1 MTMNQKKYIAKNP
14 SPAPQTIT
22 VPQGLLLD
30 ENGLRSTEA
39 VTLQLPP
46 MSQREITF
54 DETGKPLT
62 DGCIQDLTVTTEHD
76 EGTALDEHST
86 RRERTRIRND
96 GSDRP
101 ALFVSETR
109 RVYPHLMVDDNRNL
123 GGAQLLAQFSHLRSA
138 RDNTTAIYSP
148 AALNMTYASRTDS
161 LYHAASTGKVEIES
175 IIGNGYNRS
184 NAITMRVRN
193 PGNQAV
199 RMVVPRGTMVEQQTW
214 TGKQNLV
221 VNDDVWID
229 IEPGQ
234 TGAFPLPAF
243 CANASGGSPSGE
255 PMNLTPFI
263 FNDMGGS
270 FQSQDAM
277 WRTTDSRRPVGMR

>member
-1 MTMNQKKYIAKNP
+1 MNLKYIVKNP
-14 SPAPQTIT
+14 SPSPQTIT
-22 VPQGLLLD
+22 LPQGLSLD
-30 ENGLRSTEA
+30 GGRLRSIRP
-39 VTLQLPP
+39 VVVQLPP
-46 MSQREITF
+46 MSMREILF
-54 DETGKPLT
+54 NENGMPVNE
-62 DGCIQDLTVTTEHD
+62 GCIQDLNVAHEND
-76 EGTALDEHST
+76 DGTPIDPHGD
-86 RRERTRIRND
+86 RRERTRIRNIT
-96 GSDRP
+96 GDRP
-101 ALFVSETR
+101 AMFVSETR
-109 RVYPHLMVDDNRNL
+109 RVYPNLVVDDSRNL

-175 IIGNGYNRS
+175 IVGNGYNSS

-255 PMNLTPFI
+255 PMNLTPFV

-277 WRTTDSRRPVGMR
+277 WRTTDSRRPVSMR

>member
-1 MTMNQKKYIAKNP
+1 MNLKYIVKNP
-14 SPAPQTIT
+14 SPSPQTIT
-22 VPQGLLLD
+22 LPQGLSLD
-30 ENGLRSTEA
+30 GGRLRSIRP
-39 VTLQLPP
+39 VVVQLPP
-46 MSQREITF
+46 MSMREILF
-54 DETGKPLT
+54 NENGMPVNE
-62 DGCIQDLTVTTEHD
+62 GCIQDLNVAHEND
-76 EGTALDEHST
+76 DGTPIDPHGD
-86 RRERTRIRND
+86 RRERTRIRNIT
-96 GSDRP
+96 GDRP
-101 ALFVSETR
+101 AMFVSETR
-109 RVYPHLMVDDNRNL
+109 RVYPNLVVDDSRNL

-175 IIGNGYNRS
+175 IVGNGYNSS

-255 PMNLTPFI
+255 PMNLTPFV

-277 WRTTDSRRPVGMR
+277 WRTTDSRRHVSMR

>member
-1 MTMNQKKYIAKNP
+1 MNLKYIVKNP
-14 SPAPQTIT
+14 SPSPQTIT
-22 VPQGLLLD
+22 LPQGLSLD
-30 ENGLRSTEA
+30 GGRLRSTRP
-39 VTLQLPP
+39 VVVQVPP
-46 MSQREITF
+46 MSMREILF
-54 DETGKPLT
+54 NENGEPVNE
-62 DGCIQDLTVTTEHD
+62 GCIQDLNVAHEND
-76 EGTALDEHST
+76 DGTPIDPHSN
-86 RRERTRIRND
+86 RSERTRIRNIT
-96 GSDRP
+96 GDRSVM
-101 ALFVSETR
+101 FVSEAR
-109 RVYPHLMVDDNRNL
+109 RVYPNLVVDDTRNL

-148 AALNMTYASRTDS
+148 AALNMTYESRTDS
-161 LYHAASTGKVEIES
+161 LYHAANTGKVEIQS

-184 NAITMRVRN
+184 NAITMRVHN

-234 TGAFPLPAF
+234 SGAFPLPAF

-255 PMNLTPFI
+255 PMNLTPFV

-277 WRTTDSRRPVGMR
+277 WRTTDSRRPVSMR

>member
-1 MTMNQKKYIAKNP
+1 MNLKYIVKNP
-14 SPAPQTIT
+14 SPTPQTIT
-22 VPQGLLLD
+22 LPQGLSLD
-30 ENGLRSTEA
+30 GGRLRSIRP
-39 VTLQLPP
+39 VVVQLPP
-46 MSQREITF
+46 MSMREIQF
-54 DETGKPLT
+54 NENGMPVNE
-62 DGCIQDLTVTTEHD
+62 GCIQDLNVAHEND
-76 EGTALDEHST
+76 DGTPIDPHGD
-86 RRERTRIRND
+86 RRERTRIRNIT
-96 GSDRP
+96 GDRP
-101 ALFVSETR
+101 AMFVSETR
-109 RVYPHLMVDDNRNL
+109 RVYPNLVVDDSRNL

-175 IIGNGYNRS
+175 IVGNGYNRS

-255 PMNLTPFI
+255 PMNLTPFV

-277 WRTTDSRRPVGMR
+277 WRTTDSRRPVSMR

>member
-1 MTMNQKKYIAKNP
+1 MNLKYIVKNP
-14 SPAPQTIT
+14 SPSPQTIT
-22 VPQGLLLD
+22 LPQGLALD
-30 ENGLRSTEA
+30 GGRLRSTRP
-39 VTLQLPP
+39 VVVQLPP
-46 MSQREITF
+46 MSMREILF
-54 DETGKPLT
+54 NENGVPVNE
-62 DGCIQDLTVTTEHD
+62 GCIQDLNVAHEND
-76 EGTALDEHST
+76 DGTPIDPHSD
-86 RRERTRIRND
+86 RRERTRIRNIN
-96 GSDRP
+96 GDRP
-101 ALFVSETR
+101 TMFVSETR
-109 RVYPHLMVDDNRNL
+109 RVYPNLVVDDNRNL

-148 AALNMTYASRTDS
+148 AALNMAFESRTDS

-175 IIGNGYNRS
+175 IVGNGYNS
-184 NAITMRVRN
+184 ANAITMRVRN

-255 PMNLTPFI
+255 PMNLTPFV

-277 WRTTDSRRPVGMR
+277 WRTTDSRRPVSMR

>member
-1 MTMNQKKYIAKNP
+1 
-14 SPAPQTIT
+14 
-22 VPQGLLLD
+22 
-30 ENGLRSTEA
+30 
-39 VTLQLPP
+39 LPP
-46 MSQREITF
+46 MSMREIQF
-54 DETGKPLT
+54 NENGMPVNE
-62 DGCIQDLTVTTEHD
+62 GCIQDLNVAHEND
-76 EGTALDEHST
+76 DGTPIDPHGD
-86 RRERTRIRND
+86 RRERTRIRNIT
-96 GSDRP
+96 GDRP
-101 ALFVSETR
+101 AMFISETR
-109 RVYPHLMVDDNRNL
+109 RVYPNLVVDDSRNL

-175 IIGNGYNRS
+175 IVGNGYNRS

-255 PMNLTPFI
+255 PMNLTPFV

-277 WRTTDSRRPVGMR
+277 WRTTDSRRPVSMR

>member
-1 MTMNQKKYIAKNP
+1 MNLKYIVKNP
-14 SPAPQTIT
+14 SPSPQTIT
-22 VPQGLLLD
+22 LPQGLSLD
-30 ENGLRSTEA
+30 GGRLRSIRP
-39 VTLQLPP
+39 VVVQLPP
-46 MSQREITF
+46 MSMREIQF
-54 DETGKPLT
+54 NENGMPVNE
-62 DGCIQDLTVTTEHD
+62 GCIQDLNVAHEND
-76 EGTALDEHST
+76 DGTPIDPHGD
-86 RRERTRIRND
+86 RRERTRIRNITE
-96 GSDRP
+96 DRP
-101 ALFVSETR
+101 DMFVSETR
-109 RVYPHLMVDDNRNL
+109 RVYPNLVVDDSRNL

-175 IIGNGYNRS
+175 IVGNGYNSS

-255 PMNLTPFI
+255 PMNLTPFV

-277 WRTTDSRRPVGMR
+277 WRTTDSRRHVSMR

>member
-1 MTMNQKKYIAKNP
+1 MSMREILFN
-14 SPAPQTIT
+14 
-22 VPQGLLLD
+22 
-30 ENGLRSTEA
+30 ENGMPVNE
-39 VTLQLPP
+39 
-46 MSQREITF
+46 
-54 DETGKPLT
+54 
-62 DGCIQDLTVTTEHD
+62 GCIQDLNVAHEND
-76 EGTALDEHST
+76 DGTPIDPHGD
-86 RRERTRIRND
+86 RRERTRIRNIT
-96 GSDRP
+96 GDRP
-101 ALFVSETR
+101 AMFVSETR
-109 RVYPHLMVDDNRNL
+109 RVYPNLVVDDSRNL

-175 IIGNGYNRS
+175 IVGNGYNSS

-255 PMNLTPFI
+255 PMNLTPFV

-277 WRTTDSRRPVGMR
+277 WRTTDSRRSASMG

>member
-1 MTMNQKKYIAKNP
+1 MNLKYIAKNP
-14 SPAPQTIT
+14 SPSPQTIT
-22 VPQGLLLD
+22 LPQGLALD
-30 ENGLRSTEA
+30 GGRLRSTRP
-39 VTLQLPP
+39 VVVQLPP
-46 MSQREITF
+46 MSMREILF
-54 DETGKPLT
+54 NENGVPVNE
-62 DGCIQDLTVTTEHD
+62 GCIQDLNVAHEND
-76 EGTALDEHST
+76 DGTPIDPHSD
-86 RRERTRIRND
+86 RRERTRIRTIT
-96 GSDRP
+96 GDRP
-101 ALFVSETR
+101 AMFVSETR
-109 RVYPHLMVDDNRNL
+109 RVYPNLVVDDNRNL

-148 AALNMTYASRTDS
+148 AALNMAFDSRTDS

-175 IIGNGYNRS
+175 IVGNGYNS
-184 NAITMRVRN
+184 ANAITMRVRN

-255 PMNLTPFI
+255 PMNLTPFV

-277 WRTTDSRRPVGMR
+277 WRTTDSRRPVSMR

>member
-1 MTMNQKKYIAKNP
+1 MNLKYIVKNP
-14 SPAPQTIT
+14 SLSPQTIT
-22 VPQGLLLD
+22 LPQGLSLD
-30 ENGLRSTEA
+30 GGRLRSIRP
-39 VTLQLPP
+39 VVVQLPP
-46 MSQREITF
+46 MSMREILF
-54 DETGKPLT
+54 NENGMPVNE
-62 DGCIQDLTVTTEHD
+62 GCIQDLNVAHEND
-76 EGTALDEHST
+76 DGTPIDPHGD
-86 RRERTRIRND
+86 RRERTRIRNIT
-96 GSDRP
+96 GDRP
-101 ALFVSETR
+101 TMFVSETR
-109 RVYPHLMVDDNRNL
+109 RVYPNLVVDDSRNL

-175 IIGNGYNRS
+175 IVGNGYNSS

-193 PGNQAV
+193 PGNQPV

-255 PMNLTPFI
+255 PMNLTPFV

-277 WRTTDSRRPVGMR
+277 WRTTDSRRPVSMR

>member
-1 MTMNQKKYIAKNP
+1 MNLKYIVKNP
-14 SPAPQTIT
+14 SPSPQTIT
-22 VPQGLLLD
+22 LPQGLALD
-30 ENGLRSTEA
+30 GGRLRSTRP
-39 VTLQLPP
+39 VVVQLPP
-46 MSQREITF
+46 MSMREILF
-54 DETGKPLT
+54 NENGVPVNE
-62 DGCIQDLTVTTEHD
+62 GCIQDLNVAHEND
-76 EGTALDEHST
+76 DGTPIDPHSD
-86 RRERTRIRND
+86 RRERTRIRDIN
-96 GSDRP
+96 GDRP
-101 ALFVSETR
+101 TMFVSETR
-109 RVYPHLMVDDNRNL
+109 RVYPNLVVDDNRNL

-148 AALNMTYASRTDS
+148 AALNMAFESRTDS

-175 IIGNGYNRS
+175 IVGNGYNS
-184 NAITMRVRN
+184 ANAITMRVRN

-255 PMNLTPFI
+255 PMNLTPFV

-277 WRTTDSRRPVGMR
+277 WRTTDSRRPVSMR

>member
-1 MTMNQKKYIAKNP
+1 MNLKYIVKNP
-14 SPAPQTIT
+14 SPSPQTIT
-22 VPQGLLLD
+22 LPQGLSLD
-30 ENGLRSTEA
+30 GGRLRSIRP
-39 VTLQLPP
+39 VVVQLPP
-46 MSQREITF
+46 MSMREILF
-54 DETGKPLT
+54 NENGMPVNE
-62 DGCIQDLTVTTEHD
+62 GCIQDLNVAHEND
-76 EGTALDEHST
+76 DGTPIDPHGD
-86 RRERTRIRND
+86 RRERTRIRNIT
-96 GSDRP
+96 GDRP
-101 ALFVSETR
+101 AMFVSETR
-109 RVYPHLMVDDNRNL
+109 RVYPNLVVDDSRNL

-161 LYHAASTGKVEIES
+161 LYHAASIGKVEIES
-175 IIGNGYNRS
+175 IVGNGYNSS

-255 PMNLTPFI
+255 PMNLTPFV

-277 WRTTDSRRPVGMR
+277 WRTTDSRRHVSMR

>member
-1 MTMNQKKYIAKNP
+1 MNLKYIVKNP
-14 SPAPQTIT
+14 SPTPQTIT
-22 VPQGLLLD
+22 LPQGLSLD
-30 ENGLRSTEA
+30 GGRLRSIRP
-39 VTLQLPP
+39 VVVQLPP
-46 MSQREITF
+46 MSMREIQF
-54 DETGKPLT
+54 NENGMPVNE
-62 DGCIQDLTVTTEHD
+62 GCIQDLNVAHEND
-76 EGTALDEHST
+76 DGTPIDPHGD
-86 RRERTRIRND
+86 RRERTRIRNIT
-96 GSDRP
+96 GDRP
-101 ALFVSETR
+101 AMFISETR
-109 RVYPHLMVDDNRNL
+109 RVYPNLVVDDSRNL

-175 IIGNGYNRS
+175 IVGNGYNRS

-255 PMNLTPFI
+255 PMNLTPFV

-277 WRTTDSRRPVGMR
+277 WRTTDSRRPVSMR

>member
-1 MTMNQKKYIAKNP
+1 MNLKYIVKNP
-14 SPAPQTIT
+14 SPSPQTIT
-22 VPQGLLLD
+22 LPQGLSLD
-30 ENGLRSTEA
+30 GGRLRSIRP
-39 VTLQLPP
+39 VVVQLPP
-46 MSQREITF
+46 MSMREILF
-54 DETGKPLT
+54 NENGMPVNE
-62 DGCIQDLTVTTEHD
+62 GCIQDLNVAHEND
-76 EGTALDEHST
+76 DGTPIDPHGD
-86 RRERTRIRND
+86 RRERTRIRNIT
-96 GSDRP
+96 GDRP
-101 ALFVSETR
+101 AMFVSETR
-109 RVYPHLMVDDNRNL
+109 RVYPNLVVDDSRNL

-175 IIGNGYNRS
+175 IVGNGYNSS

-255 PMNLTPFI
+255 PMNLTPFV

-277 WRTTDSRRPVGMR
+277 WRTTDSRRSASMG

>member
-1 MTMNQKKYIAKNP
+1 MNLKYIVKNP
-14 SPAPQTIT
+14 SPSPQTIT
-22 VPQGLLLD
+22 LPQGLSLD
-30 ENGLRSTEA
+30 GGRLRSIRP
-39 VTLQLPP
+39 VVVQLPP
-46 MSQREITF
+46 MSMREILF
-54 DETGKPLT
+54 NENGMPVNE
-62 DGCIQDLTVTTEHD
+62 GCIQDLNVAHEND
-76 EGTALDEHST
+76 DGTPIDPHGD
-86 RRERTRIRND
+86 RRERTRIRNITE
-96 GSDRP
+96 DRP
-101 ALFVSETR
+101 DMFVSETR
-109 RVYPHLMVDDNRNL
+109 RVYPNLVVDDSRNL

-175 IIGNGYNRS
+175 IVGNGYNSS

-255 PMNLTPFI
+255 PMNLTPFV

-277 WRTTDSRRPVGMR
+277 WRTTDSRRPVSMR

>member
-1 MTMNQKKYIAKNP
+1 MNLKYIVKNP
-14 SPAPQTIT
+14 SPSPQTIT
-22 VPQGLLLD
+22 LPQGLSLD
-30 ENGLRSTEA
+30 GGRLRSIRP
-39 VTLQLPP
+39 VVVQLPP
-46 MSQREITF
+46 MSMREIQF
-54 DETGKPLT
+54 NENGMPVNE
-62 DGCIQDLTVTTEHD
+62 GCIQDLNVAHEND
-76 EGTALDEHST
+76 DGTPIDPHGD
-86 RRERTRIRND
+86 RRERTRIRNIT
-96 GSDRP
+96 GDRP
-101 ALFVSETR
+101 AMFVSETR
-109 RVYPHLMVDDNRNL
+109 RVYPNLVVDDSRNL

-175 IIGNGYNRS
+175 IVGNGYNRS

-255 PMNLTPFI
+255 PMNLTPFV

-277 WRTTDSRRPVGMR
+277 WRTTDSRRPVSMR

>member
-1 MTMNQKKYIAKNP
+1 MNLKYIVKNP
-14 SPAPQTIT
+14 SPSPQTIT
-22 VPQGLLLD
+22 LPQGLSLD
-30 ENGLRSTEA
+30 GGRLRSIRP
-39 VTLQLPP
+39 VVVQLPP
-46 MSQREITF
+46 MSMREILF
-54 DETGKPLT
+54 NENGMPVNE
-62 DGCIQDLTVTTEHD
+62 GCIQDLNVAHEND
-76 EGTALDEHST
+76 DGTPIDPHGD
-86 RRERTRIRND
+86 RRERTRIRNITE
-96 GSDRP
+96 DRP
-101 ALFVSETR
+101 DMFVSETR
-109 RVYPHLMVDDNRNL
+109 RVYPNLVVDDSRNL

-175 IIGNGYNRS
+175 IVGNGYNSS

-199 RMVVPRGTMVEQQTW
+199 RMLVPRGTMVEQQTW

-255 PMNLTPFI
+255 PMNLTPFV

-277 WRTTDSRRPVGMR
+277 WRTTDSRRPVSMR

>member
-1 MTMNQKKYIAKNP
+1 MNLKYIVKNP
-14 SPAPQTIT
+14 SPSPQTIT
-22 VPQGLLLD
+22 LPQGLSLD
-30 ENGLRSTEA
+30 GGRLRSTRP
-39 VTLQLPP
+39 VVVQLPP
-46 MSQREITF
+46 MTMREILF
-54 DETGKPLT
+54 NENGVPVNE
-62 DGCIQDLTVTTEHD
+62 GCIQDLNVAHEND
-76 EGTALDEHST
+76 DGTPIDPHGD
-86 RRERTRIRND
+86 RRERTRIRNIT
-96 GSDRP
+96 GDRP
-101 ALFVSETR
+101 AMFVSETR
-109 RVYPHLMVDDNRNL
+109 RVYPNLVVDDNRNL

-175 IIGNGYNRS
+175 IVGNGYNRS

-199 RMVVPRGTMVEQQTW
+199 RMIVPRGTMVEQQTW

-255 PMNLTPFI
+255 PMNLTPFV

-277 WRTTDSRRPVGMR
+277 WRTTDSRRPVSMR

>member
-1 MTMNQKKYIAKNP
+1 MNLKYIVKNP
-14 SPAPQTIT
+14 SPSPQTIT
-22 VPQGLLLD
+22 LPQGLSLD
-30 ENGLRSTEA
+30 GGRLRSIRP
-39 VTLQLPP
+39 VVVQVPP
-46 MSQREITF
+46 MSMREILF
-54 DETGKPLT
+54 NENGMPVNE
-62 DGCIQDLTVTTEHD
+62 GCIQDLNVAHEND
-76 EGTALDEHST
+76 DGTPIDPHGD
-86 RRERTRIRND
+86 RRERTRIRNITE
-96 GSDRP
+96 DRP
-101 ALFVSETR
+101 DMFVSETR
-109 RVYPHLMVDDNRNL
+109 RVYPNLVVDDSRNL

-175 IIGNGYNRS
+175 IVGNGYNSS

-255 PMNLTPFI
+255 PMNLTPFV

-277 WRTTDSRRPVGMR
+277 WRTTDSRRPVSMR

>member
-1 MTMNQKKYIAKNP
+1 MNLKYIVKNP
-14 SPAPQTIT
+14 SPSPQTIT
-22 VPQGLLLD
+22 LPQGLSLD
-30 ENGLRSTEA
+30 GGRLRSIRP
-39 VTLQLPP
+39 VVVQLPP
-46 MSQREITF
+46 MSMREILF
-54 DETGKPLT
+54 NENGMPVNE
-62 DGCIQDLTVTTEHD
+62 GCIQDLNVAHEND
-76 EGTALDEHST
+76 DGTPIDPHGD
-86 RRERTRIRND
+86 RRERTRIRNITE
-96 GSDRP
+96 DRP
-101 ALFVSETR
+101 NMFVSETR
-109 RVYPHLMVDDNRNL
+109 RVYPNLVVDDSRNL

-175 IIGNGYNRS
+175 IVGNGYNRS

-255 PMNLTPFI
+255 PMNLTPFV

-277 WRTTDSRRPVGMR
+277 WRTTDSRRPVSMR

>member
-1 MTMNQKKYIAKNP
+1 MNLKYIAKNP
-14 SPAPQTIT
+14 SPSPQTIT
-22 VPQGLLLD
+22 LPQGLALD
-30 ENGLRSTEA
+30 GGHLRSTRP
-39 VTLQLPP
+39 VVVQLPP
-46 MSQREITF
+46 MSMREILF
-54 DETGKPLT
+54 NENGVPVNE
-62 DGCIQDLTVTTEHD
+62 GCIQDLNVAQEND
-76 EGTALDEHST
+76 DGTPIDPHSD
-86 RRERTRIRND
+86 RRERTRIRNIT
-96 GSDRP
+96 GDRP
-101 ALFVSETR
+101 AMFVSETR
-109 RVYPHLMVDDNRNL
+109 RVYPNLVVDDNRNL

-148 AALNMTYASRTDS
+148 AALNMAFDSRTDS
-161 LYHAASTGKVEIES
+161 LYHAANTGKVEIES
-175 IIGNGYNRS
+175 IVGNGYNS
-184 NAITMRVRN
+184 ANAITMRVRN

-255 PMNLTPFI
+255 PMNLTPFV

-270 FQSQDAM
+270 FQNQDAM
-277 WRTTDSRRPVGMR
+277 WRTTDSRRPVSMR

>member
-1 MTMNQKKYIAKNP
+1 MNLKYIVKNP
-14 SPAPQTIT
+14 SPSPQTIT
-22 VPQGLLLD
+22 LPQGLSLD
-30 ENGLRSTEA
+30 GGRLRSIRP
-39 VTLQLPP
+39 VVVQLPP
-46 MSQREITF
+46 MSMREILF
-54 DETGKPLT
+54 NENGMPVNE
-62 DGCIQDLTVTTEHD
+62 GCIQDLNVAHEND
-76 EGTALDEHST
+76 DGTPIDPHGD
-86 RRERTRIRND
+86 RRERTRIRNITE
-96 GSDRP
+96 DRP
-101 ALFVSETR
+101 DMFVSETR
-109 RVYPHLMVDDNRNL
+109 RVYPNLVVDDSRNL

-175 IIGNGYNRS
+175 IVGNGYNSS

-255 PMNLTPFI
+255 PMNLTPFV

-277 WRTTDSRRPVGMR
+277 WRTTDSRRHVSMR

>member
-1 MTMNQKKYIAKNP
+1 MNLKYIVKNP
-14 SPAPQTIT
+14 SPSPQTIT
-22 VPQGLLLD
+22 LPQGLSLD
-30 ENGLRSTEA
+30 GGRLRSIRP
-39 VTLQLPP
+39 VVVQLPP
-46 MSQREITF
+46 MSMREIQF
-54 DETGKPLT
+54 NENGMPVNE
-62 DGCIQDLTVTTEHD
+62 GCIQDLNVAHEND
-76 EGTALDEHST
+76 DGTPIDPHGD
-86 RRERTRIRND
+86 RRERTRIRNIT
-96 GSDRP
+96 GDRP
-101 ALFVSETR
+101 AMFVSETR
-109 RVYPHLMVDDNRNL
+109 RVYPNLVVDDSRNL

-175 IIGNGYNRS
+175 IVGNGYNRS

-234 TGAFPLPAF
+234 TGVFPLPAF

-255 PMNLTPFI
+255 PMNLTPFV

-277 WRTTDSRRPVGMR
+277 WRTTDSRRPVSMR

>member
-1 MTMNQKKYIAKNP
+1 MNLKYIVKNP
-14 SPAPQTIT
+14 SPSPQTIT
-22 VPQGLLLD
+22 LPQGLSLD
-30 ENGLRSTEA
+30 GGRLRSIRP
-39 VTLQLPP
+39 VVVQLPP
-46 MSQREITF
+46 MSMREIQF
-54 DETGKPLT
+54 NENGMPVNE
-62 DGCIQDLTVTTEHD
+62 GCIQDLNVAHEND
-76 EGTALDEHST
+76 DGTPIDPHGD
-86 RRERTRIRND
+86 RRERTRIRNIT
-96 GSDRP
+96 GDRP
-101 ALFVSETR
+101 AMFISETR
-109 RVYPHLMVDDNRNL
+109 RVYPNLVVDDSRNL

-175 IIGNGYNRS
+175 IVGNGYNRS

-193 PGNQAV
+193 PGDQAV

-255 PMNLTPFI
+255 PMNLTPFV

-277 WRTTDSRRPVGMR
+277 WRTTDSRRPVSMR

>member
-1 MTMNQKKYIAKNP
+1 MNLKYIVKNP
-14 SPAPQTIT
+14 SPSPQTIT
-22 VPQGLLLD
+22 LPQGLSLD
-30 ENGLRSTEA
+30 GGRLRSIRP
-39 VTLQLPP
+39 VVVQLPP
-46 MSQREITF
+46 MSMREILF
-54 DETGKPLT
+54 NENGMPVNE
-62 DGCIQDLTVTTEHD
+62 GCIQDLNVAHEND
-76 EGTALDEHST
+76 DGTPIDPHGD
-86 RRERTRIRND
+86 RRERTRIRNITE
-96 GSDRP
+96 DRP
-101 ALFVSETR
+101 NMFVSETR
-109 RVYPHLMVDDNRNL
+109 RVYPNLVVDDSRNL

-175 IIGNGYNRS
+175 IVGNGYNSS

-255 PMNLTPFI
+255 PMNLTPFV

-277 WRTTDSRRPVGMR
+277 WRTTDSRRHVSMR

>member
-1 MTMNQKKYIAKNP
+1 MNLKYIVKNP
-14 SPAPQTIT
+14 SPSPQTIT
-22 VPQGLLLD
+22 LPQGLSLD
-30 ENGLRSTEA
+30 GGRLRSIRP
-39 VTLQLPP
+39 VVVQLPP
-46 MSQREITF
+46 MSMREILF
-54 DETGKPLT
+54 NENGMPVNE
-62 DGCIQDLTVTTEHD
+62 GCIQDLNVAHEND
-76 EGTALDEHST
+76 DGTPIDPHGD
-86 RRERTRIRND
+86 RRERTRIRNITE
-96 GSDRP
+96 DRP
-101 ALFVSETR
+101 DMFVSETR
-109 RVYPHLMVDDNRNL
+109 RVYPNLVVDDSRNL

-175 IIGNGYNRS
+175 IVGNGYNSS

-243 CANASGGSPSGE
+243 CANASGCSPSGE
-255 PMNLTPFI
+255 PMNLTPFV

-270 FQSQDAM
+270 FQSQDSM
-277 WRTTDSRRPVGMR
+277 WRTTDSRRPVRMR

>member
-1 MTMNQKKYIAKNP
+1 MNLKYIVKNP
-14 SPAPQTIT
+14 SPSPQTIT
-22 VPQGLLLD
+22 LPQGLSLD
-30 ENGLRSTEA
+30 GGRLRSIRP
-39 VTLQLPP
+39 VVVQLPP
-46 MSQREITF
+46 MSMREIQF
-54 DETGKPLT
+54 NENGMPVNE
-62 DGCIQDLTVTTEHD
+62 GCIQDLNVAHEND
-76 EGTALDEHST
+76 DGTPIDPHGD
-86 RRERTRIRND
+86 RRERTRIRNIT
-96 GSDRP
+96 GDRP
-101 ALFVSETR
+101 AMFVSETR
-109 RVYPHLMVDDNRNL
+109 RVYPNLVVDDSRNL

-175 IIGNGYNRS
+175 IVGNGYNRS

-193 PGNQAV
+193 PGDQAV

-255 PMNLTPFI
+255 PMNLTPFV

-277 WRTTDSRRPVGMR
+277 WRTTDSRRPVSMR

>member
-1 MTMNQKKYIAKNP
+1 MNLKYIVKNP
-14 SPAPQTIT
+14 SPSPQTIT
-22 VPQGLLLD
+22 LPQGLSLD
-30 ENGLRSTEA
+30 GGRLRSIRP
-39 VTLQLPP
+39 VVVQLPP
-46 MSQREITF
+46 MSMREIQF
-54 DETGKPLT
+54 NENGMPVNE
-62 DGCIQDLTVTTEHD
+62 GCIQDLNVAHEND
-76 EGTALDEHST
+76 DGTPIDPHGD
-86 RRERTRIRND
+86 RRERTRIRNIT
-96 GSDRP
+96 GDRP
-101 ALFVSETR
+101 AMFISETR
-109 RVYPHLMVDDNRNL
+109 RVYPNLVVDDSRNL

-175 IIGNGYNRS
+175 IVGNGYNRS

-255 PMNLTPFI
+255 PMNLTPFV

-277 WRTTDSRRPVGMR
+277 WRTTDSRRPVSMR